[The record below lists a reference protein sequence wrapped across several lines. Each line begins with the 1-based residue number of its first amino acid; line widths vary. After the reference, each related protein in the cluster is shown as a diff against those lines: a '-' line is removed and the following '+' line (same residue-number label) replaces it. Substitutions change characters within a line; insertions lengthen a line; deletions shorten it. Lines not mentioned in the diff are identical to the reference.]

1 MPISLETISG
11 FENLQRMARMFVT
24 VPFVPDTFRAP
35 YTDEKGKRRGCSSI
49 EEAIGCCVVAL
60 DMAMRMKANPLAVM
74 QNIYVVHGRPA
85 WTAQFLLATLNNSGR
100 FSTIRY
106 KFQGTQ
112 GNDDWGCRAV
122 AKELTTGEIVEGP
135 LITIGLAKHEG
146 WFKNSSKW
154 QSMPDLMLR
163 YRAVSWF
170 VRAHA
175 PEIAMGLKTE
185 DELRDTIELI
195 PQEDGSWAKP
205 VEEATP
211 STSVETIRE
220 SASPADR
227 GQKMPHPIPAH
238 RTRQRP
244 EERRSRSLRTCAMR
258 LLRPGRTRASH
269 WRPPASWLVA
279 DSPKP
284 GARPTASASS
294 RKPSRGHLPYRR
306 NSRKH
311 CSPRNPLPLT
321 PRRPVAPTQRR
332 NRPRCRASSRRTR
345 RSPAL
350 TTEPR
355 SRKMTATTA
364 STAQA
369 ARHTMTPRQRMRDS
383 QPSILPQAPRRG
395 PRTRQPR
402 EIHATYLQHH
412 HLPSVR
418 ANIPSTIATLP
429 YLFWLP
435 APKGATAQ
443 ACATSPSQGTAHR
456 KSSQTSG

>member
-1 MPISLETISG
+1 MSLATTLNTLQRKPVMATGDMPISLETISG

-49 EEAIGCCVVAL
+49 EEAIGCYVVAL

-106 KFQGTQ
+106 KFRGTQ
-112 GNDDWGCRAV
+112 GKDDWGCRAV

-170 VRAHA
+170 VRVHA

-227 GQKMPHPIPAH
+227 GQEDATSDTSAQDKA
-238 RTRQRP
+238 
-244 EERRSRSLRTCAMR
+244 EAEGRRNRSLRTCAMR
-258 LLRPGRTRASH
+258 PLRPGRMRASH
-269 WRPPASWLVA
+269 WRPPASWPVA

-294 RKPSRGHLPYRR
+294 RKPSPGHLPQRR

-311 CSPRNPLPLT
+311 RRSGNPPPLT
-321 PRRPVAPTQRR
+321 PRRPEAPTQRR
-332 NRPRCRASSRRTR
+332 NRNRPSSRRTR
-345 RSPAL
+345 RSPVP
-350 TTEPR
+350 TTAPR
-355 SRKMTATTA
+355 SRKTTATTA

-369 ARHTMTPRQRMRDS
+369 ARHTRMPRQRMRDS
-383 QPSILPQAPRRG
+383 QPAILPQAPRRG
-395 PRTRQPR
+395 PRTRQPSNKYR
-402 EIHATYLQHH
+402 PL
-412 HLPSVR
+412 
-418 ANIPSTIATLP
+418 
-429 YLFWLP
+429 
-435 APKGATAQ
+435 
-443 ACATSPSQGTAHR
+443 
-456 KSSQTSG
+456 SS

>member
-1 MPISLETISG
+1 MSLATTLNTLQRKPVMATGDMPISLETTSG

-24 VPFVPDTFRAP
+24 VP
-35 YTDEKGKRRGCSSI
+35 TDEKGKRRGCSSI

-227 GQKMPHPIPAH
+227 GQEDATSDTSAQDKAEARRKAQQELEDLRHEALATWEDAGLTLEAACFLAGSRQPEAWSKTDCKRIIKEAVARASAVPQEQPEALQPKESPAPDSTQASGADTAPEPAQVQSFVPPYQTFTCPHNGAQITEDDCYDCKH
-238 RTRQRP
+238 RTGCP
-244 EERRSRSLRTCAMR
+244 
-258 LLRPGRTRASH
+258 H
-269 WRPPASWLVA
+269 WEAAPAA
-279 DSPKP
+279 D
-284 GARPTASASS
+284 A
-294 RKPSRGHLPYRR
+294 
-306 NSRKH
+306 
-311 CSPRNPLPLT
+311 
-321 PRRPVAPTQRR
+321 
-332 NRPRCRASSRRTR
+332 
-345 RSPAL
+345 
-350 TTEPR
+350 
-355 SRKMTATTA
+355 
-364 STAQA
+364 
-369 ARHTMTPRQRMRDS
+369 
-383 QPSILPQAPRRG
+383 
-395 PRTRQPR
+395 
-402 EIHATYLQHH
+402 
-412 HLPSVR
+412 
-418 ANIPSTIATLP
+418 
-429 YLFWLP
+429 
-435 APKGATAQ
+435 
-443 ACATSPSQGTAHR
+443 
-456 KSSQTSG
+456 

>member
-1 MPISLETISG
+1 MSLATTLNTLQRKPVMVTGDMPISLETISG

-135 LITIGLAKHEG
+135 LVTIGLAKHEG

-227 GQKMPHPIPAH
+227 GQEDATSDTSAQDKA
-238 RTRQRP
+238 
-244 EERRSRSLRTCAMR
+244 EARRKAQQELEDCYHYNRSLKNLKQKYTRPA
-258 LLRPGRTRASH
+258 LLVIDEWMMRASSDSLSSFLLDVMEG
-269 WRPPASWLVA
+269 RYTTSSTIFCTQSKQESWHAMLGGNTMAEAIIDRIVQ
-279 DSPKP
+279 
-284 GARPTASASS
+284 
-294 RKPSRGHLPYRR
+294 
-306 NSRKH
+306 NSLTITLGNLNMRAL
-311 CSPRNPLPLT
+311 RNPLMKYKN
-321 PRRPVAPTQRR
+321 VK
-332 NRPRCRASSRRTR
+332 
-345 RSPAL
+345 
-350 TTEPR
+350 E
-355 SRKMTATTA
+355 
-364 STAQA
+364 
-369 ARHTMTPRQRMRDS
+369 
-383 QPSILPQAPRRG
+383 
-395 PRTRQPR
+395 
-402 EIHATYLQHH
+402 
-412 HLPSVR
+412 
-418 ANIPSTIATLP
+418 
-429 YLFWLP
+429 
-435 APKGATAQ
+435 
-443 ACATSPSQGTAHR
+443 
-456 KSSQTSG
+456 

>member
-1 MPISLETISG
+1 MSLATTLNTLQRKPVMATGDMPISLETISG

-112 GNDDWGCRAV
+112 GEDDWGCRAV

-170 VRAHA
+170 VRVHA

-220 SASPADR
+220 SASPDSTQAGSADTAPEPA
-227 GQKMPHPIPAH
+227 QVQSFVPPYQTFTCPHNGAQITEDDCYDCKH
-238 RTRQRP
+238 RTGCP
-244 EERRSRSLRTCAMR
+244 
-258 LLRPGRTRASH
+258 H
-269 WRPPASWLVA
+269 WEAAPAA
-279 DSPKP
+279 D
-284 GARPTASASS
+284 A
-294 RKPSRGHLPYRR
+294 
-306 NSRKH
+306 
-311 CSPRNPLPLT
+311 
-321 PRRPVAPTQRR
+321 
-332 NRPRCRASSRRTR
+332 
-345 RSPAL
+345 
-350 TTEPR
+350 
-355 SRKMTATTA
+355 
-364 STAQA
+364 
-369 ARHTMTPRQRMRDS
+369 
-383 QPSILPQAPRRG
+383 
-395 PRTRQPR
+395 
-402 EIHATYLQHH
+402 
-412 HLPSVR
+412 
-418 ANIPSTIATLP
+418 
-429 YLFWLP
+429 
-435 APKGATAQ
+435 
-443 ACATSPSQGTAHR
+443 
-456 KSSQTSG
+456 